1 MKTRSKAI
9 GEKMQEKKYLEEIK
23 NLKEELLASSNE
35 NKELRA
41 KLIVLSNENNDLK
54 SQIDQKPE
62 TKTLAS
68 QTDGQVK
75 VFDKDPPEDVGG
87 EFTTQ
92 TPGGILKFNQVGAS
106 GSVLSQAGFFYSKSA
121 TMVFYQ
127 GIL

>member
-1 MKTRSKAI
+1 
-9 GEKMQEKKYLEEIK
+9 MQEKKYLEEIK
-23 NLKEELLASSNE
+23 NLKEELLASNNE

-68 QTDGQVK
+68 QTDGQV
-75 VFDKDPPEDVGG
+75 FDKDPSEDVGG

-92 TPGGILKFNQVGAS
+92 TPEVTSKLNQVGAS

-121 TMVFYQ
+121 TMVFYHR
-127 GIL
+127 IS